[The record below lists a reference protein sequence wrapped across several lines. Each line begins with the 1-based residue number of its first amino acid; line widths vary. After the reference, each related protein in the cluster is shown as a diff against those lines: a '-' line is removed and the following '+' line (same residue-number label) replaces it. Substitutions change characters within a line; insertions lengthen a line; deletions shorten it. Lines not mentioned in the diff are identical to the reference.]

1 MTSFWVEIRSPRL
14 PLLPRRK
21 AATVL
26 PNAAALRHSSPTHFL
41 HLRWPKKQKKKKG
54 EEKKGKKEKEKKER
68 KGVPGGGGAS
78 HPCASPKAR
87 RFRWEWWRLSF
98 RRTFITMVLPGFT
111 FRRESKQERILGS
124 SDQKSSKKVRWL
136 EKGFFVAWEEDY
148 FDPVMFVS
156 HS

>member
-1 MTSFWVEIRSPRL
+1 MAK
-14 PLLPRRK
+14 K
-21 AATVL
+21 A
-26 PNAAALRHSSPTHFL
+26 
-41 HLRWPKKQKKKKG
+41 KKKKKKG

-78 HPCASPKAR
+78 HPCASPEVR
-87 RFRWEWWRLSF
+87 RFRWEWWRLRF
-98 RRTFITMVLPGFT
+98 RHTFITMVLLGFT

-124 SDQKSSKKVRWL
+124 SGQKSSEKVRWL

-148 FDPVMFVS
+148 FDPVMSVS